1 VNLIRRLTSAKLP
14 SRAAL
19 ALAVGACFLSGCKTF
34 EEVIVKPAVDGFRAG
49 LEREAG
55 RAPSQ
60 AANAAPARA
69 PQPTAADQPLVV
81 KGGAPRFKPQDR
93 AVREN
98 LRMRNQGISDSELGW
113 RLAESGGPYVYQ
125 DEFVRTRIEF
135 ARCIYRSGDKSPNVR
150 FEVREH
156 VLTFWRGDRPELPPG
171 SLARLNGGL
180 DISFDVA
187 VNRCPDTYGDAIRA
201 GLGPNAWDIVKAMS
215 QGNIQQLSAEREAQK
230 LRAEEQARREAAAA
244 EQAERAWMEAAVKA
258 GALPADQERALL
270 KDVQSQI
277 AAFESQRQNLFVR
290 PFADAVQGDLGNKL
304 DRLAQSAVARVTPIN
319 AKTTPGRQQ
328 FDRWD
333 REIGGPVLLAARR
346 LDLFV
351 HDQVNRRYTLA
362 EIQNE
367 RESSFRR
374 NMWSQVDLA
383 KIWRVQNRLL
393 GVFDAKL
400 AGTHTASPAFLKR
413 AADQLAKD
421 RPSGDPGRPLY
432 IYQPPERKPGWAMS
446 PAEQAAQL
454 PFQGAANTV
463 ADLLGLVGNLLRA
476 IDKVDADIVESRRRF
491 WACHDQSCAD
501 AGKALYAY
509 SHAQLAKDYFYFVR
523 PFAMSAVMAP
533 GMGVAGADNI
543 DGGLIPACGQ
553 QRSALQSELDAAA
566 RLAQAGQ
573 SAQATKTVS
582 TVMSG
587 PAYAAWQSC
596 RDRYEYFLRPR

>member
-1 VNLIRRLTSAKLP
+1 MGLGL
-14 SRAAL
+14 
-19 ALAVGACFLSGCKTF
+19 LSGCKTLD
-34 EEVIVKPAVDGFRAG
+34 EVIVKPAVDGFRAG
-49 LEREAG
+49 IEREAQ
-55 RAPSQ
+55 RSPSQ
-60 AANAAPARA
+60 AAQAPPQTAPKPVEAA
-69 PQPTAADQPLVV
+69 QPLVV
-81 KGGAPRFKPQDR
+81 KGGPPRFKPQDR

-113 RLAESGGPYVYQ
+113 RLAKPGTPYVYQ
-125 DEFVRTRIEF
+125 DEFVRTRF
-135 ARCIYRSGDKSPNVR
+135 QFVPCLYRSGDNSPNPR
-150 FEVREH
+150 FEIREH
-156 VLTFWRGDRPELPPG
+156 QLTFWFGDRPELAPG
-171 SLARLNGGL
+171 TVARLNGGL

-201 GLGPNAWDIVKAMS
+201 GLGPNAWDIVKGMS
-215 QGNIQQLSAEREAQK
+215 QGNIQQHAAERDAQK

-244 EQAERAWMEAAVKA
+244 AQAERAWLEAALKA

-270 KDVQSQI
+270 KDVLAQI
-277 AAFESQRQNLFVR
+277 GVFESQRQNLFVR
-290 PFADAVQGDLGNKL
+290 PFADAVQGDLGRKL
-304 DRLAQSAVARVTPIN
+304 DRLAQSAVARVHPID
-319 AKTTPGRQQ
+319 AKTPAGRQQ

-383 KIWRVQNRLL
+383 NVWKAQSRLL
-393 GVFDAKL
+393 GIFDTKL
-400 AGTHTASPAFLKR
+400 TGTHTVSPAFLKR

-421 RPSGDPGRPLY
+421 RPTGDPGRALY

-446 PAEQAAQL
+446 PSEQASQL
-454 PFQGAANTV
+454 PFEGAANAV
-463 ADLLGLVGNLLRA
+463 AELLGQVGNLLRA
-476 IDKVDADIVESRRRF
+476 IDKVDADINDSRRRF
-491 WACHDQSCAD
+491 WACHDQSCPD

-523 PFAMSAVMAP
+523 PFAMTAVMAP

-543 DGGLIPACGQ
+543 DGGLIPACGS
-553 QRSALQSELDAAA
+553 QRSALQAELDAAA
-566 RLAQAGQ
+566 KLAQAGQ
-573 SAQATKTVS
+573 SAQATKTVAG
-582 TVMSG
+582 VMSG
-587 PAYAAWQSC
+587 PAYLAWQSC
-596 RDRYEYFLRPR
+596 RDRFEYFLRPR